1 MASLGGVFSAALHG
15 LGAVLVP
22 GECLLCSALLARPL
36 RGPICVRCLDRLPRI
51 TEPFCPR
58 CGLPYSRF
66 VAPGLCGPCRGG
78 GRAFRRAR
86 AGLVY
91 EDDVR
96 LAVHALKF
104 GGRERIA
111 HVLEAL
117 AAELWVRP
125 GKLEGHA
132 AVLPV
137 PLSGKRRRE
146 RGFNQ
151 AELIARAV
159 AQNAAIPI
167 RGRLLVKKR
176 DCPPQAGRSAS
187 ARRKNVA
194 SVYRASIPRS
204 LQGRDLLVVDDVLT
218 TGATVEAAARALR
231 RGGAGAVDVLTLAR
245 VL

>member
-1 MASLGGVFSAALHG
+1 MAAHGV
-15 LGAVLVP
+15 GAVLFP
-22 GECLLCSALLARPL
+22 GECLLCSALLDLPL
-36 RGPICVRCLDRLPRI
+36 RGPICLRCLDRLPRI
-51 TEPFCPR
+51 TEPLCPC

-66 VAPGLCGPCRGG
+66 VAPGLCGPCRVG

-91 EDDVR
+91 EDGVR

-111 HVLEAL
+111 QVLGAL
-117 AAELWVRP
+117 AAELWIRP
-125 GKLEGHA
+125 GELGGYA
-132 AVLPV
+132 AVVPV
-137 PLSGKRRRE
+137 PLSRRRRRE

-151 AELIARAV
+151 AERIARAV
-159 AQNAAIPI
+159 AKHAGVPF
-167 RGRLLVKKR
+167 RGRILVKKR
-176 DCPPQAGRSAS
+176 DCPPQAGLSAS

-194 SVYRASIPRS
+194 SVYRASVPGS
-204 LQGRDLLVVDDVLT
+204 LRGRDVLLVDDVLT

-231 RGGAGAVDVLTLAR
+231 RGGCGGVDVLTLAR

>member
-1 MASLGGVFSAALHG
+1 M
-15 LGAVLVP
+15 
-22 GECLLCSALLARPL
+22 
-36 RGPICVRCLDRLPRI
+36 
-51 TEPFCPR
+51 
-58 CGLPYSRF
+58 
-66 VAPGLCGPCRGG
+66 
-78 GRAFRRAR
+78 
-86 AGLVY
+86 
-91 EDDVR
+91 R

-111 HVLEAL
+111 HVLGAL

-125 GKLEGHA
+125 GKLEGYA
-132 AVLPV
+132 AVVPV

-176 DCPPQAGRSAS
+176 DCPPQAGLSAS

-231 RGGAGAVDVLTLAR
+231 RGGAGAIDVLTLAR